1 MTDYQLA
8 DIFTKALP
16 RERFE
21 FLLPRL
27 DTMANVNVNAPAE
40 QAPAMAPPTRTD
52 DQILPRSSWVPH
64 TNLFR
69 ALTTSAGVPS
79 SFTTTTETTSTLPPP
94 PHPLQQSTVHRDI
107 CNTISD
113 VACFEVSCKEILVQY
128 LYCKTVLTEPE
139 DYIKMEMQKPRSSR
153 VKFIA
158 TCLYSRLNDF
168 ITSRK
173 NDPKLPQTLISTSSS
188 VCQRDEVMY

>member
-1 MTDYQLA
+1 M
-8 DIFTKALP
+8 KGALVL
-16 RERFE
+16 FAAMGGALG
-21 FLLPRL
+21 LLKHAKGAFWFDRTPWGAS

-113 VACFEVSCKEILVQY
+113 VACFEVSCKEIL
-128 LYCKTVLTEPE
+128 
-139 DYIKMEMQKPRSSR
+139 DYIKMEMQKPHSSR